1 MGPQPHL
8 RMAVDPLAGPLING
22 VMMKTTMPSAIMMV
36 ELVASMK
43 LMDGILTAQTAH
55 ALILRPPPTV
65 DPLIGPQINGAMMRT
80 TMLTAIMMVE
90 LVASM
95 ISVDMTTIAMIV
107 NVKSAHHL
115 DGMEITIVMTFSI
128 PEIVNTT
135 GEIAVVT
142 TCLLPTAM
150 IVNALILKPKPGQ
163 QLTSTNLKTNTVP
176 VSSFGQK

>member
-1 MGPQPHL
+1 MGQ
-8 RMAVDPLAGPLING
+8 
-22 VMMKTTMPSAIMMV
+22 TTA
-36 ELVASMK
+36 
-43 LMDGILTAQTAH
+43 TTAH
-55 ALILRPPPTV
+55 ALILNFQQPPLQPPPLQPPPPSHQRPAA
-65 DPLIGPQINGAMMRT
+65 DPLIGLQMAIVMTRT

-95 ISVDMTTIAMIV
+95 ISVDMTTIARIV
-107 NVKSAHHL
+107 NVWNAHQL
-115 DGMEITIVMTFSI
+115 AGMEITIVMTFSI

-135 GEIAVVT
+135 GEIAAVT

-163 QLTSTNLKTNTVP
+163 QLTSTNLKTNTVL